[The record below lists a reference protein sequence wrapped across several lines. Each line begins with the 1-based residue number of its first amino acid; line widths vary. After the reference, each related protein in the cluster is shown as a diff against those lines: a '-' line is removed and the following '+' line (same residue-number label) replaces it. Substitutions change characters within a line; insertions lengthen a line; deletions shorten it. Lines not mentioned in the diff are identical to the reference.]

1 MGHQYKHV
9 KNFNLGFV
17 ELNRYGGVCMV
28 MLHLSCEEV

>member
-28 MLHLSCEEV
+28 MFNVAFVM